1 MARLIKP
8 QFILREIIKRALYH
22 NSAAL
27 IMHGPQSPFGHT
39 RAKPSHANRVTIENL
54 KKAMTL
60 IDMHLL
66 DHVIISDPDFF
77 HSLRRGSSN
86 SN

>member
-1 MARLIKP
+1 MAHNHPSGIPKP
-8 QFILREIIKRALYH
+8 SQ
-22 NSAAL
+22 
-27 IMHGPQSPFGHT
+27 
-39 RAKPSHANRVTIENL
+39 AKPSQAKPSQAKPSQAKRVTIENL
-54 KKAMTL
+54 KKALTL